1 MADEETKE
9 VGTTQQNTA
18 PEPQEAPQAPQEQPS
33 AQQESTPSISDK
45 ENAGILGA
53 IDTLKADLLN
63 EFKLMLAGL
72 QPAAQVTPT
81 GGETNEEPADG
92 QVEESKVESED
103 EIIKMLDL

>member
-1 MADEETKE
+1 MVDEETKE

-18 PEPQEAPQAPQEQPS
+18 PEPQVAPQAPQEQPS

-72 QPAAQVTPT
+72 QPATQANSSE
-81 GGETNEEPADG
+81 GETNEKSVDS
-92 QVEESKVESED
+92 QVEDSKIESEE

>member
-1 MADEETKE
+1 MENKTTKE

-18 PEPQEAPQAPQEQPS
+18 TEPQSNPQFPQEQPT
-33 AQQESTPSISDK
+33 AQQESKPSMSDK
-45 ENAGILGA
+45 ENASILGA

-72 QPAAQVTPT
+72 QPAAEANPSAP
-81 GGETNEEPADG
+81 EKSELPADS
-92 QVEESKVESED
+92 QIEDSKVESEE